1 MRRMLTVVGLICS
14 SAAIAASI
22 SSAQPVDASAARP
35 VGQVVQWNRT
45 LLTIVRTPGAQPA
58 TIHSTRSFA
67 MMHAAIFDA
76 VNAIDRK
83 YRSYAIQ
90 LNRVSRFASQD
101 AAAAAAAHAVLAA
114 LYPAKAPELDAAL
127 QQALDPIADD
137 ARKTEGI
144 RVGETVAARLLEMR
158 SQDGADRQPPVYV
171 FGTRPGDYQSTP
183 PNFPAQPGFTHWA
196 GVTPFVLDHAAQ
208 LRPGPPPSLTGRRYA
223 RAVNEVQDIGA
234 AGSTSATSDQVEIG
248 RFWNGPVQNYWNEIA
263 QTASIARRL
272 STADSARLFAY
283 LNLTLADSAIA
294 FYEAKYTYNL
304 WRPITAIRAA
314 AADGNDDTSADP
326 AWLPLVTNSPAD
338 PSYPGAHAVISAA
351 AAEVL
356 RVFFWSD
363 RFAFA
368 VRSETLPSVERK
380 FDRFSAAAEE
390 ASISRV
396 FAGVHF
402 SFDETTGDRFGR
414 RIARFALI
422 RLLWPWQRMSFDQDE
437 QRDRDREKR
446 ESAEEAEESDGRG
459 TDEAGAAAAVRH

>member
-1 MRRMLTVVGLICS
+1 MRRMLTVLGLICA
-14 SAAIAASI
+14 SAAIPASI
-22 SSAQPVDASAARP
+22 SSAQPIEVSSSTSSTSTPTAS

-45 LLTIVRTPGAQPA
+45 LLSIIRTPGAQPA

-67 MMHAAIFDA
+67 IMHAAIFDA

-83 YRSYAIQ
+83 HRAYAIV
-90 LNRVSRFASQD
+90 LNDISRFASKD
-101 AAAAAAAHAVLAA
+101 AAVAAAAHAVLVA
-114 LYPAKAPELDAAL
+114 LYPAKQSELDSAL
-127 QQALDPIADD
+127 QQSLAPIADD

-144 RVGETVAARLLEMR
+144 RAGETVAARLLELR
-158 SQDGADRQPPVYV
+158 SHDGADLQPPLYV
-171 FGTRPGDYQSTP
+171 FGTSPGDYQSTP
-183 PNFPAQPGFTHWA
+183 PNFPPQPGFTHWA
-196 GVTPFVLDHAAQ
+196 GVRPFVLEHAAQ
-208 LRPGPPPSLTGRRYA
+208 FRPGPPPALTGRRYA
-223 RAVNEVQDIGA
+223 RALNEVREIGA
-234 AGSTSATSDQVEIG
+234 AGGTTATSDQVVIG

-283 LNLTLADSAIA
+283 LNLTLADAAIA
-294 FYEAKYTYNL
+294 FYDAKYTYNL

-314 AADGNDDTSADP
+314 ADDGNDDTTADP

-356 RVFFWSD
+356 RAFFWSD
-363 RFAFA
+363 RFTFA
-368 VRSETLPSVERK
+368 VRSETLPSVERT

-414 RIARFALI
+414 RLARFTLI
-422 RLLWPWQRMSFDQDE
+422 RLLWPWQRMPYEHDGKDE
-437 QRDRDREKR
+437 HETD
-446 ESAEEAEESDGRG
+446 EEA
-459 TDEAGAAAAVRH
+459 DEAGITVRH